1 MSKKTGLSPLWIAVF
16 LLIGLLVY
24 IYYPR
29 PVSQQTR
36 TPTATPVVTHKASV
50 EEFAVVIEGL
60 GTARANEA
68 LMITAQESEFVQSID
83 FGDGDVVEKGQLL
96 LQLNDREELARL
108 KEVEVNLQEANRQL
122 TRLTNLAKENA
133 TSAQLLDEQQA
144 RVKSLAAQKD
154 VINAQMEKLQ
164 VRAPFSGRLGRR
176 EVSIGALIRPG
187 DTITTLDDVSVIKVD
202 FNLSEANLPSVT
214 EGQIVEATSVAYP
227 GEMFTG
233 KISSVD
239 SRVDPITRAIQVRAD
254 IDNSDF
260 KLRPGML
267 LTVSVQKRI
276 LNTLVLPEKAVIP
289 IEDKHF
295 IFVINQDNVAS
306 QKEIEIGQRKPG
318 LVEVVSG
325 LSAGENVVV
334 EGTLRL
340 REGSKVKILEGV

>member
-1 MSKKTGLSPLWIAVF
+1 MSKKIGLSPLWIAVF
-16 LLIGLLVY
+16 LLAGLLVY

-29 PVSQQTR
+29 SVVEQTR
-36 TPTATPVVTHKASV
+36 TASATPVVVHRASI

-68 LMITAQESEFVQSID
+68 LMITAQESEFVQSVD
-83 FGDGDVVEKGQLL
+83 FSDGDIVEKGQLL
-96 LQLNDREELARL
+96 LQLNDHEELARL
-108 KEVEVNLQEANRQL
+108 KEIEVNLQEANRQL

-164 VRAPFSGRLGRR
+164 VRAPFAGRLGRR

-202 FNLSEANLPSVT
+202 FNLSEANLPSVI
-214 EGQIVEATSVAYP
+214 EGQLVEATSVAYP
-227 GEMFTG
+227 GEMFKG
-233 KISSVD
+233 RISSVD
-239 SRVDPITRAIQVRAD
+239 SRVDPVTRAIHVRAD

-267 LTVSVQKRI
+267 LTVNVQKRI

-295 IFVINQDNVAS
+295 VFVIGQDNVAS

-318 LVEVVSG
+318 FVEIVSG
-325 LSAGENVVV
+325 ISAGENVVI

>member
-1 MSKKTGLSPLWIAVF
+1 MSKKIGLSPLWIAVF
-16 LLIGLLVY
+16 LLVGLLAY

-36 TPTATPVVTHKASV
+36 GSNATPVVVYEASV

-83 FGDGDVVEKGQLL
+83 FGDGDVVKRGQLL

-122 TRLTNLAKENA
+122 ARLTNLAKENA

-144 RVKSLAAQKD
+144 RVKSLIAQKE
-154 VINAQMEKLQ
+154 VIKAQMEKLQ

-176 EVSIGALIRPG
+176 EVSIGALVRPG

-214 EGQIVEATSVAYP
+214 EGQLVEATSVAYP
-227 GEMFTG
+227 GETFKG

-239 SRVDPITRAIQVRAD
+239 SRVDPVTRAIQVRAD
-254 IDNSDF
+254 IDNADF

-267 LTVSVQKRI
+267 LTVNVQKRT
-276 LNTLVLPEKAVIP
+276 LSSLVLPEKAVIP

-295 IFVINQDNVAS
+295 VFVIEQGDVAS

-318 LVEVVSG
+318 LVQVQSG
-325 LSAGENVVV
+325 LNAGEKVVV
-334 EGTLRL
+334 EGAMRL
-340 REGSKVKILEGV
+340 REGSKVKVLEGL

>member
-1 MSKKTGLSPLWIAVF
+1 MSKKAGLSPLWIAVF
-16 LLIGLLVY
+16 LLVGLLVY

-29 PVSQQTR
+29 TVVQQTR
-36 TPTATPVVTHKASV
+36 GSNATPVVVHKAAI

-83 FGDGDVVEKGQLL
+83 FGDGDVVESGQLL

-144 RVKSLAAQKD
+144 RVKSLVAQQD
-154 VINAQMEKLQ
+154 VIKAQMEKLQ

-176 EVSIGALIRPG
+176 EVSIGALVRPG

-214 EGQIVEATSVAYP
+214 EGQLVEATSVAYP
-227 GEMFTG
+227 GQMFKG

-254 IDNSDF
+254 IDNADF

-267 LTVSVQKRI
+267 LTVNVQKRI

-295 IFVINQDNVAS
+295 VFVISQDNVAS
-306 QKEIEIGQRKPG
+306 QKEIEVGQRKPG

-325 LSAGENVVV
+325 INAGENVVV